1 MCFFLKQKLIRWKYG
16 NFKIM
21 INRSLSFIG
30 LIIVHI
36 VPNVIYFQQLPLT
49 RKHYSPVSPHI
60 SFNSYCL
67 CAIQSIQG
75 CCKQGTYKGVVA
87 RSVYRERRLI
97 RKQIFRFITVL
108 VLSAVTGYIIL
119 PTACAT
125 DDGVNSILYYS
136 SYWKNMLEKYMLTHL
151 MNYQTLIV
159 YSVYQEGLYNK
170 FRKTIIFNWQPVML
184 FRSQFHKK
192 TSSGIRFD
200 YDHTTSE
207 YFDKI
212 SQFFFNRSEK
222 FGLI

>member
-1 MCFFLKQKLIRWKYG
+1 M
-16 NFKIM
+16 
-21 INRSLSFIG
+21 SFIG

-67 CAIQSIQG
+67 CAIQSIRG

-87 RSVYRERRLI
+87 RSVYRKRRLI

-108 VLSAVTGYIIL
+108 VFSAVTGYIIL

-136 SYWKNMLEKYMLTHL
+136 SY
-151 MNYQTLIV
+151 
-159 YSVYQEGLYNK
+159 
-170 FRKTIIFNWQPVML
+170 
-184 FRSQFHKK
+184 
-192 TSSGIRFD
+192 
-200 YDHTTSE
+200 
-207 YFDKI
+207 
-212 SQFFFNRSEK
+212 
-222 FGLI
+222 